1 MRAIARR
8 AGVDPA
14 LVHHYFADKPALF
27 IEAIR
32 LPLDPRPVHE
42 HGEAGG
48 FSGTRV
54 VQRFLEMWDKAE
66 RTESNFVAVAQAM
79 CASSAVADAVHE
91 FLGEA
96 VFAQAPG
103 GPDDAVPGEPLATQR
118 RALISAHL
126 IGLAWTRF
134 VLRLEPV
141 ASASPELV
149 ARWAGPTIERYAI
162 GEIADE

>member
-1 MRAIARR
+1 MSSSTGSAPASDDRRVGPTSTVGRRPGRPGTRGQILEAARAVFAAEGYEAASLRAIARR

-54 VQRFLEMWDKAE
+54 VQRFL
-66 RTESNFVAVAQAM
+66 
-79 CASSAVADAVHE
+79 
-91 FLGEA
+91 
-96 VFAQAPG
+96 
-103 GPDDAVPGEPLATQR
+103 
-118 RALISAHL
+118 
-126 IGLAWTRF
+126 
-134 VLRLEPV
+134 
-141 ASASPELV
+141 
-149 ARWAGPTIERYAI
+149 
-162 GEIADE
+162 